1 MVLRGT
7 CEALG
12 RQPVH
17 VSVTDSQRLP
27 SLVFRPTGTHH
38 FPHVPDRDQSRRQ
51 QTCGVVHAMN
61 KPANQRQMQG
71 WIRLWRN
78 VLVIS
83 CVGMVALVLA
93 VNWVLSGFHG
103 LGLHPAT
110 ALALVLGTVAT
121 TALCVVLMGLMFY
134 SERAQDDEEV
144 HEGRT
149 TDHWC

>member
-1 MVLRGT
+1 MDKSAD
-7 CEALG
+7 E
-12 RQPVH
+12 
-17 VSVTDSQRLP
+17 
-27 SLVFRPTGTHH
+27 
-38 FPHVPDRDQSRRQ
+38 Q
-51 QTCGVVHAMN
+51 QI
-61 KPANQRQMQG
+61 QG

-110 ALALVLGTVAT
+110 AFALVLGTVAT

-134 SERAQDDEEV
+134 SERAQDNEEA
-144 HEGRT
+144 HERRP
-149 TDHWC
+149 TDRWC

>member
-1 MVLRGT
+1 
-7 CEALG
+7 
-12 RQPVH
+12 
-17 VSVTDSQRLP
+17 
-27 SLVFRPTGTHH
+27 
-38 FPHVPDRDQSRRQ
+38 
-51 QTCGVVHAMN
+51 MN
-61 KPANQRQMQG
+61 KPADERQMQG

-83 CVGMVALVLA
+83 CVSMVALVLA

-134 SERAQDDEEV
+134 SERTQDDEEAQQR
-144 HEGRT
+144 HT
-149 TDHWC
+149 TDRWW